1 MEIVFANLGFMTFS
15 PIPNK
20 SNYNASAPCNQTEH
34 VQNKKQKKVSD
45 VSKVK
50 HRLSI
55 SHHYIIDL
63 VYQKKNNRPCRQIDG
78 DEYPRSTQEINE
90 RK

>member
-55 SHHYIIDL
+55 SHRYIIDL
-63 VYQKKNNRPCRQIDG
+63 VYQKK
-78 DEYPRSTQEINE
+78 
-90 RK
+90 KK